1 MWKKM
6 GNYSH
11 CHVFSQRIFHVS
23 WICPINFEAYSQRFA
38 MVQRLFVPRQW
49 FFAEVCLMGWP
60 SNCFISLRQGSS
72 SVQRNG
78 SKWQVAEENDGKDRF
93 ICFWMIFGGFL
104 EDLRV
109 LHFCTN
115 LDGRVW
121 LPRMTGVFSAKPGGW
136 PANPPET
143 FDLIETT
150 GSEDVWSIS
159 TCLPCSSIFLHVQ
172 LQFTM
177 QFTIFHHDIPWLLR
191 GFRWFQTSIFHDS
204 SSLRS
209 LPCQSLPLGLLLPSM
224 RRVQSAVAG
233 VTPKISQVNFFIRGW
248 TLANFGR

>member
-49 FFAEVCLMGWP
+49 FFAEVCLMAWP

-78 SKWQVAEENDGKDRF
+78 SKWQVAEENDGQDRF
-93 ICFWMIFGGFL
+93 ICFWRIFGGFL
-104 EDLRV
+104 EDLGV

-121 LPRMTGVFSAKPGGW
+121 LPRMTGVLSAKPGGW

-177 QFTIFHHDIPWLLR
+177 QFTMTYHDCFVVLD
-191 GFRWFQTSIFHDS
+191 GFKHRFFMVLHPCDPCHA
-204 SSLRS
+204 SLCHWGCFYPR
-209 LPCQSLPLGLLLPSM
+209 C
-224 RRVQSAVAG
+224 AG
-233 VTPKISQVNFFIRGW
+233 CRAQ
-248 TLANFGR
+248 